1 MGGQALSIG
10 GGTPA
15 ITISRGEGVRVW
27 DTEGR
32 AYIDCTSQSW
42 ALYLGHTHPEIRAH
56 ASQVMGDLWHT
67 HQGFDTVQ
75 RDEFADRLIGLSK
88 TSEPKYRYD
97 RVVPAVSGALALESA
112 IKLAAL
118 DRPDRR
124 LIGRVR
130 GSFHGTTL
138 GMAGASWPGTDDV
151 PTERRTLTAF
161 TGFGPTFV
169 SLTFPEPGRSPQE
182 NLQVLEEE
190 LTRVGDSMLAVL
202 VEPVQ
207 GSGGQREIPR
217 YWLERLRDRAAQQG
231 FMVIYDEIQTYI
243 RAGRYFTDID
253 QLGPHMVALG
263 KGLAGGFACG
273 AVLIRDDVPGF
284 PPTGTYDLHTF
295 ASSAL
300 AHSVAVKVLD
310 IVERDGLL
318 LAARDSGA
326 RLREGLQAL
335 RHHFPEIYEVRQVG
349 LHIGVEFV
357 RPGTGAPAADVA
369 ASVRRAAMERGLLL
383 GLGGYKP
390 EVVKVKPPLIVTRE
404 EIDVILE
411 RFGEALEATHA
422 H

>member
-1 MGGQALSIG
+1 MGEHALSIG

-15 ITISRGEGVRVW
+15 ITIVRGEGVRVW
-27 DTEGR
+27 DTSGR

-42 ALYLGHTHPEIRAH
+42 ALYLGHAHPEIRAH
-56 ASQVMGDLWHT
+56 VGEVMGDLWHT
-67 HQGFDTVQ
+67 HQGFHTLQ
-75 RDEFADRLIGLSK
+75 REAFADRLIGLSK
-88 TSEPKYRYD
+88 ASDTRYHYD

-151 PTERRTLTAF
+151 PTERRTLAAF
-161 TGFGPTFV
+161 AGFGPAWA
-169 SLTFPEPGRSPQE
+169 SLSFPEPDRSPQE
-182 NLQVLEEE
+182 NLKVLDEE
-190 LTRVGDSMLAVL
+190 LTRFGDLLLAVL

-207 GSGGQREIPR
+207 GSGGQREVPR
-217 YWLERLRDRAAQQG
+217 YWLERLRDRAARQG
-231 FMVIYDEIQTYI
+231 FMVVYDEIQTYI
-243 RAGRYFTDID
+243 RCGRYFTDID

-273 AVLIRDDVPGF
+273 AVLMRDDVPGF
-284 PPTGTYDLHTF
+284 PRTGTYDLHTF

-300 AHSVAVKVLD
+300 AHSVAVKVID

-326 RLREGLQAL
+326 RLRAGLQAL
-335 RHHFPEIYEVRQVG
+335 QHRFPEIHEVRQVG

-357 RPGTGAPAADVA
+357 EPGTNAYAPEFA
-369 ASVRRAAMERGLLL
+369 ASVRHAALERGLLV

-411 RFGEALEATHA
+411 RFGAALEATHA
-422 H
+422 R